1 MEKNMETQ
9 ARRFD
14 EHTLRQ
20 LDGKDLMIL
29 EHLMFLCKVHKQNS
43 ESGASYAIPSQMWLA
58 KKIGI
63 RRETVSRH
71 ITKLARLGIL
81 EVTHRRQVKGKYK
94 TNMYRIREWKWWR
107 TGKAI
112 YKLRHPDGEAKS
124 ALKIKD
130 RPSEQKPTTLEQ
142 KPAEQNKI
150 ISSHVIESQH
160 KTYKCAPFL
169 KNGARIYQKKD
180 NGETFRTNI
189 ARDDARV
196 PLKGTSASRGSVQ
209 KPTKQENSHPAPPP
223 QRKEFTPVC
232 ILKKPTPIPNTPFAE
247 AHKIISDCYDL
258 GIRFVISGRGQL
270 GAVPP
275 HLITDEIKESV
286 AKHIHAIFAI
296 LQDQLTPEQQKL
308 LVND

>member
-1 MEKNMETQ
+1 MGSVREFSAEKEMEVQK
-9 ARRFD
+9 RRFD
-14 EHTLRQ
+14 EYTLRQ

-43 ESGASYAIPSQMWLA
+43 KSGASYAIPSQMWLA

-112 YKLRHPDGEAKS
+112 YKLRHPEGEAKS
-124 ALKIKD
+124 ALRIEENK
-130 RPSEQKPTTLEQ
+130 TL
-142 KPAEQNKI
+142 
-150 ISSHVIESQH
+150 SSHVTETQH
-160 KTYKCAPFL
+160 KTYKCAPFSR
-169 KNGARIYQKKD
+169 KEKGARIYRKKD
-180 NGETFRTNI
+180 NVETSQANI
-189 ARDDARV
+189 ARDSARL
-196 PLKGTSASRGSVQ
+196 PLVGTSASRESVQ
-209 KPTKQENSHPAPPP
+209 KPAKQENSHPTPPP

-232 ILKKPTPIPNTPFAE
+232 IVKKPIPTPNTPFPE
-247 AHKIISDCYDL
+247 AHKIISHCYDL
-258 GIRFVISGRGQL
+258 GIRFVISGKGQL

-275 HLITDEIKESV
+275 HLITDEIKQSV
-286 AKHIHAIFAI
+286 AKHLHAILAI

-308 LVND
+308 LINE